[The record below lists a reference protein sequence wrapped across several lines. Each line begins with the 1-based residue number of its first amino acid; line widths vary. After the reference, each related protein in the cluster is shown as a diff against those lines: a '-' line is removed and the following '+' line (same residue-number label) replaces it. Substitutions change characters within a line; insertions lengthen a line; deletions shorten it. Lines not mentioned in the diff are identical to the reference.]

1 MKGKSQSVSWFALC
15 LCVVPPALG
24 QTDSST
30 VAADE
35 IQIDG
40 KSLTESF
47 DRLESS
53 TFFSNDE
60 IRREDVQ
67 GRSLA
72 DLLERVAGTRATN
85 FGGPLLSKA
94 IQIRGGSAAQTEV
107 IIDGVPQRTP
117 FAMGIDLSLLTLN
130 HLEEIKVVRGGTTLG
145 SAMGGALYASS
156 RTIDSV
162 PGASFTMRYGS
173 LERTELEAIVR
184 GGNLVVSTAY
194 RRSLGNFE
202 FDSQL
207 VGLPTQRKVRSN
219 NDAQTGQV
227 LITGQYKFL
236 DGIFGHNLIFG
247 IRESGVAGFETQP
260 TEFTRDFRGQTQ
272 LRTFWKNDK
281 TRLSSFFHGMLI
293 DYSKS
298 DTGENLS
305 ETMFHSYGFDGST
318 RIQFG
323 SHTMTPEFFLSRISS
338 DSTEHGQRARV
349 ESWMKIQDQFFFI
362 NVDWLAQI
370 KMYWDSDFGFQLQ
383 PSMGGTLYLSDTWL
397 WRSSVGRAF
406 RAPTLDELYHP
417 TQNGYSGNPNLQP
430 ESSWEIETGLRW
442 LLDRNVQVDFVGY
455 FRQMDDLILALNRN
469 AFEIRP
475 ENTNEASITGFEIES
490 SYGLPTKF
498 VELALFA
505 SAAFMWT
512 RSEVTGEPLPTR
524 PALSGYFE
532 ARLKAPQEALDAFE
546 FYSSWRG
553 LSSTT
558 TNLQGTLEMPS
569 YHRVD
574 AGATYE
580 IFPGATFSLSV
591 TNILDDK
598 SLVTVNKLPLP
609 GRQFLASLRVSDL
622 AQP

>member
-1 MKGKSQSVSWFALC
+1 MKGMFRIFACITLYA
-15 LCVVPPALG
+15 CVVPRALG
-24 QTDSST
+24 QTHSST
-30 VAADE
+30 SATDKIE
-35 IQIDG
+35 IDG
-40 KSLTESF
+40 KSIVESF

-107 IIDGVPQRTP
+107 IIAGVPQRTP

-130 HLEEIKVVRGGTTLG
+130 HIEEIKVVRGGTTLG
-145 SAMGGALYASS
+145 SAMGGAVYASS
-156 RTIDSV
+156 RTTDSV
-162 PGASFTMRYGS
+162 PGASFTIRYGS
-173 LERTELEAIVR
+173 LDRTDLEAIVR
-184 GGNLVVSTAY
+184 AGNLVVSTAY

-202 FDSQL
+202 FDSKL
-207 VGLPTQRKVRSN
+207 SGLPTQRKIRSN
-219 NDAQTGQV
+219 NDAQTGQ
-227 LITGQYKFL
+227 LLMSGQHKFL
-236 DGIFGHNLIFG
+236 GGIFGHNLTVG

-298 DTGENLS
+298 DTGEKLS
-305 ETMFHSYGFDGST
+305 ETMFHSYGLDGST
-318 RIQFG
+318 RVQVG
-323 SHTMTPEFFLSRISS
+323 SHTITPEVFISRISS
-338 DSTEHGQRARV
+338 DSTEHGIRARV
-349 ESWMKIQDQFFFI
+349 ESWMKLQDEFTFI

-370 KMYWDSDFGFQLQ
+370 KTYWDSDFGFQLQ

-397 WRSSVGRAF
+397 WRSSLGRAF

-417 TQNGYSGNPNLQP
+417 TQNGYSGNPSLQP

-442 LLDRNVQVDFVGY
+442 LWARNAQVDFVGY

-475 ENTNEASITGFEIES
+475 ENTDEASITGVEIES

-524 PALSGYFE
+524 PTLSGYFE
-532 ARLKAPQEALDAFE
+532 ARLKAPQAALNAFE
-546 FYSSWRG
+546 LYSSWRG

-580 IFPGATFSLSV
+580 IFPGAMFSLSV

-598 SLVTVNKLPLP
+598 GLMTVNKLPLP